1 MNKNEPTPQEEYMTV
16 GEAAKKLGITVR
28 TLQYYDREGLL
39 SPSAKSAGGRRL
51 YTNKDLISLYQ
62 ILSLKHLRFSL
73 EDIKTRLLPLN
84 TPDDVAKILTEQ
96 AVNLREQIKGL
107 SQALREI
114 ELLKE
119 EILKM
124 QSVNFKKYAD
134 IITNLQMNNEFYP
147 MIKHFD
153 DQTLEH
159 IRKRFDKESGH
170 VFMERFNLVYDEI
183 IRLQRN
189 NVPPGSEQAQVA
201 AASFWQII
209 MEFTNG
215 DMNMLQKLI
224 EMGSADISDNDRAQ
238 NLALANAY
246 IGPALDIYFTK
257 SGVNPFKENQDA

>member
-1 MNKNEPTPQEEYMTV
+1 MNKNESTPQEEYLTI
-16 GEAAKKLGITVR
+16 GETAKKLGVTVR

-73 EDIKTRLLPLN
+73 EDIKTRLIPLN

-107 SQALREI
+107 TQALREV

-119 EILKM
+119 EVLQM

-159 IRKRFDKESGH
+159 IRKRFNQESGH
-170 VFMERFNLVYDEI
+170 VFIERFNLVYDEI
-183 IRLQRN
+183 MRLQRN
-189 NVPPGSEQAQVA
+189 NVPPDSEQAQAA
-201 AASFWQII
+201 AASFWQMI

-215 DMNMLQKLI
+215 NTDMLQKLM
-224 EMGSADISDNDRAQ
+224 EMGSSDFSDSAQ
-238 NLALANAY
+238 TQRLSLANAY
-246 IGPALDIYFTK
+246 ISPALDIYFTK
-257 SGVNPFKENQDA
+257 LRINPSEENQNA